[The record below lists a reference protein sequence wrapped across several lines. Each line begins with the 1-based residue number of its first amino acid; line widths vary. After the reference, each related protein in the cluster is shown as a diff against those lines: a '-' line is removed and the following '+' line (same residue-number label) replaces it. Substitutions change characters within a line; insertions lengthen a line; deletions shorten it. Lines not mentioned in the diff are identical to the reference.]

1 MPVDILL
8 PIELRPECE
17 SLPDP
22 IIVATRRVEKPQD
35 GVMYD
40 VKVGNTGGT
49 TASIVVRQT
58 DHDGNVVDGAPVQV
72 APLAT
77 SEWLMIRLAPEPNGP
92 NPTRVELLNA
102 DGTADCSPVD
112 SSAEFVLYHPRHVP

>member
-77 SEWLMIRLAPEPNGP
+77 SEWLLKGCPYYGSKQPRLRLPAKIAQ
-92 NPTRVELLNA
+92 TRF
-102 DGTADCSPVD
+102 TCS
-112 SSAEFVLYHPRHVP
+112 